1 MPRIAA
7 EGPGRES
14 GVCVPGK
21 GRYRIWTTAPRP
33 YRIVDR
39 YAELPGEMTLV
50 LVPDGRD
57 TGRGAAEP
65 AEAGAEP
72 APALGRFWVL
82 HTESGMRIPAA
93 DVSTRPLLSDG
104 QVGESALVE
113 LRALRVPCG
122 PGSCRIGDRVGLA
135 GPRGNGWDLDRAAG
149 GELLVLGWDS
159 GLGLLR
165 PVVER
170 ALAGSWRYRGLRV
183 WAAGAVWS
191 AAPEGAGERPVP
203 SGVVSPVVDGPL
215 PSVELVFDPVA
226 AVALLAGP
234 LRLALATARR
244 LREQGMDADRIQV
257 AAHELVQCGSG
268 RCGRC
273 LLETAEGPVRVCRE
287 GPVLSYDR
295 LAGISL

>member
-1 MPRIAA
+1 M
-7 EGPGRES
+7 PGRE
-14 GVCVPGK
+14 
-21 GRYRIWTTAPRP
+21 RYRIWTTAPRP

-50 LVPDGRD
+50 LVPDGPGSGSG
-57 TGRGAAEP
+57 GRGAGRDAAEP
-65 AEAGAEP
+65 AEGSAEP
-72 APALGRFWVL
+72 APGRFWVL

-104 QVGESALVE
+104 QVGESSLVE

-170 ALAGSWRYRGLRV
+170 ALAGAGRYRSLRV

-191 AAPEGAGERPVP
+191 AAPEGAGGRPVP
-203 SGVVSPVVDGPL
+203 TGVVSPVVDGPL
-215 PSVELVFDPVA
+215 PPGELVFDPVS

-244 LREQGMDADRIQV
+244 LREQGMDAERIQV
-257 AAHELVQCGSG
+257 AAHELIQCGSG

-295 LAGISL
+295 LAGLSL

>member
-1 MPRIAA
+1 M
-7 EGPGRES
+7 
-14 GVCVPGK
+14 PGK
-21 GRYRIWTTAPRP
+21 ERYRIWTTAPRP

-50 LVPDGRD
+50 LAPDGRD
-57 TGRGAAEP
+57 TGRAATEP
-65 AEAGAEP
+65 QEAGAA
-72 APALGRFWVL
+72 APGRFWVL

-104 QVGESALVE
+104 QVGESSLVE

-122 PGSCRIGDRVGLA
+122 PNACRIGDRVGLA
-135 GPRGNGWDLDRAAG
+135 GPRGNGWNLGRAAG
-149 GELLVLGWDS
+149 GELLLLGWDS
-159 GLGLLR
+159 GLSLLR

-170 ALAGSWRYRGLRV
+170 ALADSARYRSLRV

-191 AAPEGAGERPVP
+191 AAPEGPRRPVP
-203 SGVVSPVVDGPL
+203 SGSITPVVDG
-215 PSVELVFDPVA
+215 SHSSGELVFDPES

-244 LREQGMDADRIQV
+244 LRGQGMEAARIQV
-257 AAHELVQCGSG
+257 AAHELIQCGSG

-273 LLETAEGPVRVCRE
+273 LLETPEGPVRVCRE
-287 GPVLSYDR
+287 GPVLRYDQ
-295 LAGISL
+295 LAAMSL